1 MSMSIQPPEQI
12 AKTKER
18 KSLSERRLIIA
29 IVAILFLI
37 GGATLW
43 ILNSQGII
51 QGSWSG
57 ILLIIF
63 TVLGIVIG
71 LFQWLFPITASS
83 PQQPIAPS
91 PPLPTPQIIVHVPQS
106 TPALSQPPLADKAA
120 YRGILGVPP
129 PTDPRTIQQRQNAVQ
144 DIYARLIQP
153 GVTAIALTGIAGVG
167 KSTLAALVYRYAQ
180 EQRRAGRGP
189 FPAEAL
195 WLNIDSSVTMAD
207 LAGNLFEALAKPM
220 PDFAN
225 LALQNQAQAL
235 FNALNTADE
244 TRLILFDQF
253 ENLLD
258 WQTGHALVDRPGV
271 GEWIDAINSQPCKCR
286 MLLTTRLWP
295 QGTRE
300 YPPTHMQE
308 YFVKGLEIHEGIEL
322 LRKMGV
328 DADEQALRNAVER
341 CNGHAFALTLLAS
354 LLRNRG
360 LSLTTFFKDPTYA
373 HLWTGNIARN
383 LLDHTYKE
391 LLDTSQRQL
400 LLAFS
405 VYREPVPLEAAE
417 TIIDSS
423 KGFSKVQSQSAL
435 DALLAQHLLQPSGEG
450 RYQLHAI
457 VTSYAERHFVE
468 GNEQANQQAVQA
480 AHIRAAQYYSDLEA
494 ANYPPREKRQR
505 LSDVEP
511 LIEAIWHYCQADRWQ
526 EAYQLMEQERIF
538 NILRNWGGNA
548 ILLELYKL
556 LLPPEKWH
564 AERLQAAHMYNN
576 LGVVYRSLG
585 KMERA
590 RQYHEQALDIY
601 EKEGERVEESWAL
614 NHLGRV
620 YSDTGNK
627 EQARQYYEQALSIC
641 KEEGDH
647 LGEEVVLNNL
657 GRVYGALGQKEQ
669 EQEYYERALSICKEM
684 GNRQEEAATL
694 NNLGRVLDDLGQKE
708 QAQAYFEQA
717 LTIFREIGNPRGEGW
732 TLNNL
737 GKTCNASGQK
747 EQARKYLEQALSIRR
762 EVDRKGEGRT
772 LNNLGTLYAS
782 SEQLERAQECYKEAL
797 SINKEVEDHEGEAKT
812 LRNIGI
818 LYFEQHRYDVALA
831 ALLLAKRILDRLQ
844 SPYGDS
850 VQAEIDALRKEVG
863 EEQFSLLQ
871 AKVELQAD
879 QIVKQALV

>member
-1 MSMSIQPPEQI
+1 MSMQQQEQ
-12 AKTKER
+12 ATKTQER
-18 KSLSERRLIIA
+18 KLLQEKRFIIA
-29 IVAILFLI
+29 LVAILFLV

-71 LFQWLFPITASS
+71 LFQWLFPVTASS
-83 PQQPIAPS
+83 SQQPTAPS
-91 PPLPTPQIIVHVPQS
+91 STLPTPQIIVHVPQS
-106 TPALSQPPLADKAA
+106 TPAPSQPPPVDKAT

-129 PTDPRTIQQRQNAVQ
+129 PTDPRTIQQRQKAVQ
-144 DIYARLIQP
+144 DIYARLMQP

-167 KSTLAALVYRYAQ
+167 KSTLAALAYRHAE
-180 EQRRAGRGP
+180 EQRRAGSGP
-189 FPAEAL
+189 FTAEAL

-207 LAGNLFEALAKPM
+207 LAGNLFETLAKPL

-225 LALQNQAQAL
+225 LSLQNQAQAL
-235 FNALNTADE
+235 FNALNTADGA
-244 TRLILFDQF
+244 RLMIFDQF

-271 GEWIDAINSQPCKCR
+271 GEWIDAVNSQPCKCR
-286 MLLTTRLWP
+286 MLFTTRLWP

-308 YFVKGLEIHEGIEL
+308 YFVKGLEAHEGIEL
-322 LRKMGV
+322 LRKLGV
-328 DADEQALRNAVER
+328 EADEQTLRHAVER

-360 LSLTTFFKDPTYA
+360 LTLTAFFKDPTYT

-391 LLDTSQRQL
+391 LLDTLQRKL
-400 LLAFS
+400 LLVFS

-417 TIIDSS
+417 TIIDGNE
-423 KGFSKVQSQSAL
+423 GFSKVQMQSAL

-457 VTSYAERHFVE
+457 VANYAQRHFVE

-480 AHIRAAQYYSDLEA
+480 AHVRAAHYYSDLEA
-494 ANYPPREKRQR
+494 ASYPPRERRQH

-511 LIEAIWHYCQADRWQ
+511 LIEAIWHYCQADQWQ
-526 EAYQLMEQERIF
+526 EAYQLMEKERIYSV
-538 NILRNWGGNA
+538 LRNWGGNA

-585 KMERA
+585 RMERA
-590 RQYHEQALDIY
+590 REYHEQALDIY

-614 NHLGRV
+614 NLLGRV

-627 EQARQYYEQALSIC
+627 EQARRYYEQALSIC
-641 KEEGDH
+641 EEEGDR
-647 LGEEVVLNNL
+647 LGEEVALNNL
-657 GRVYGALGQKEQ
+657 GRVYRALGQKEQ
-669 EQEYYERALSICKEM
+669 EQEYYERALGICKEM
-684 GNRQEEAATL
+684 GNRQGEAATL
-694 NNLGRVLDDLGQKE
+694 NNLGRVLDDLGQRE

-717 LTIFREIGNPRGEGW
+717 LNIFREMGNPGGEAW
-732 TLNNL
+732 ALNNL
-737 GKTCNASGQK
+737 GKTYETLGQN

-762 EVDRKGEGRT
+762 EVDRRGEGRT

-782 SEQLERAQECYKEAL
+782 MGQIERAQECYKEAL
-797 SINKEVEDHEGEAKT
+797 SVNKEVEDHEGEGKT
-812 LRNIGI
+812 LCNIGI
-818 LYFEQHRYDVALA
+818 LYRTQHGYDIALA
-831 ALLLAKRILDRLQ
+831 ALLLAKRTLDRLQ
-844 SPYGDS
+844 SPYCDS
-850 VQAEIDALRKEVG
+850 VQAGIDALRKEIG

-871 AKVELQAD
+871 ARVELQAD
-879 QIVKQALV
+879 QIVKQALA

>member
-1 MSMSIQPPEQI
+1 V
-12 AKTKER
+12 KTQER
-18 KSLSERRLIIA
+18 KSLQEKRLIIA
-29 IVAILFLI
+29 IVAILFLV

-43 ILNSQGII
+43 ILNNQGII

-71 LFQWLFPITASS
+71 LFQWLFPVTATPS
-83 PQQPIAPS
+83 QQSIAPS
-91 PPLPTPQIIVHVPQS
+91 PPPPQIIVHVPQS
-106 TPALSQPPLADKAA
+106 TPASSQPPLVDKAT

-144 DIYARLIQP
+144 DIYTRLTQP

-167 KSTLAALVYRYAQ
+167 KSTLAALVYRYAE
-180 EQRRAGRGP
+180 EQRRAGSGP
-189 FPAEAL
+189 FTAEAL

-207 LAGNLFEALAKPM
+207 LAGNLFEALAKPL

-225 LALQNQAQAL
+225 LSLQNQAQAL

-244 TRLILFDQF
+244 ARLILFDQF

-271 GEWIDAINSQPCKCR
+271 GEWIDAMNSQPCKCR

-308 YFVKGLEIHEGIEL
+308 YFVKGLEVHEGIEL
-322 LRKMGV
+322 LRKLGV
-328 DADEQALRNAVER
+328 EADEQALRNAVER

-360 LSLTTFFKDPTYA
+360 LSMTTFFKDPTYA

-391 LLDTSQRQL
+391 LLDALQRKL

-417 TIIDSS
+417 TILDGGEGS
-423 KGFSKVQSQSAL
+423 SKVQLQSAL

-457 VTSYAERHFVE
+457 VANYAERHFVE
-468 GNEQANQQAVQA
+468 GNEQANQQAVQTAHVRA
-480 AHIRAAQYYSDLEA
+480 AHYYLDLEA

-505 LSDVEP
+505 PSDVEP
-511 LIEAIWHYCQADRWQ
+511 LIEAIWHYCQADQWQ
-526 EAYQLMEQERIF
+526 EAYQLMEQESIY
-538 NILRNWGGNA
+538 NVLRNWGGNA
-548 ILLELYKL
+548 VLLELYKL
-556 LLPPEKWH
+556 LLPLEKWH
-564 AERLQAAHMYNN
+564 AERLQAAHIYNN

-585 KMERA
+585 RMERA
-590 RQYHEQALDIY
+590 REYHEQALDIY

-614 NHLGRV
+614 NLLGRV
-620 YSDTGNK
+620 YSETGNK

-641 KEEGDH
+641 KEEGDRQ
-647 LGEEVVLNNL
+647 GEEVALNNL
-657 GRVYGALGQKEQ
+657 GRVYRALGQKEQ

-684 GNRQEEAATL
+684 GNRPGEAATL
-694 NNLGRVLDDLGQKE
+694 NNLGRVLDDLGQREK
-708 QAQAYFEQA
+708 ASAYFEQA
-717 LTIFREIGNPRGEGW
+717 LHIFREVGNPKGEGW
-732 TLNNL
+732 ALNNL
-737 GKTCNASGQK
+737 GRTCDALGQK

-762 EVDRKGEGRT
+762 EVDRRGEGRT
-772 LNNLGTLYAS
+772 LNNLGSFYANTG
-782 SEQLERAQECYKEAL
+782 QLERAQECYKEAL
-797 SINKEVEDHEGEAKT
+797 SITKEVGDHEGEGKT

-818 LYFEQHRYDVALA
+818 LYGAQHGYDIALA
-831 ALLLAKRILDRLQ
+831 ALLLAKRTLDQLQ
-844 SPYGDS
+844 SPYRDS

-863 EEQFSLLQ
+863 EEQFNLLQ

-879 QIVKQALV
+879 QIVKQALA